1 MSKAILIL
9 EKMPKSCE
17 ECSLCYN
24 GIDCA
29 INGWV
34 VCSDEGQT
42 NRSSDCPLI
51 PVENLKMCGYDFE
64 ELLIFAEA
72 CRKADIKEEDLLA
85 FIRNSASAFN
95 YIHKKLLEHLD
106 EKINIENK

>member
-9 EKMPKSCE
+9 ERIKECDVEDYTCPLWNKDKLRCQYRLNTKSK
-17 ECSLCYN
+17 
-24 GIDCA
+24 G
-29 INGWV
+29 
-34 VCSDEGQT
+34 
-42 NRSSDCPLI
+42 RCPLI

-72 CRKADIKEEDLLA
+72 CRKADIKEEDLHA
-85 FIRNSASAFN
+85 FIRNIASSYN
-95 YIHKKLLEHLD
+95 YIYEKLLEHLD